1 MLNDIHFQDTNIS
14 FIFIHIYHST
24 YLFKEIEKK
33 LKYLTCNIFNLL
45 KRVITHANT
54 NSKYLTMKERVGVAF
69 NRNGGKQ

>member
-1 MLNDIHFQDTNIS
+1 MS
-14 FIFIHIYHST
+14 GT
-24 YLFKEIEKK
+24 YLFIEIEKK